1 MPYSNIS
8 LSVYFTHTQSYRTL
22 SPLLNTGGSKCVFI
36 YTQSYHTLSSPP
48 NTGRSKC
55 ISVYIQS
62 YQSLSPLPNTGGS
75 NVYLPT
81 HKAIKHYPLYRTL
94 VGQSVFFIHTQ
105 SYQFLSSLPRM
116 VVLTVRKHSLY
127 LTNNVKV

>member
-22 SPLLNTGGSKCVFI
+22 SPLPNTGGSKCVFI
-36 YTQSYHTLSSPP
+36 HKQSYQTLPSLP

-55 ISVYIQS
+55 ISVYTQS

-94 VGQSVFFIHTQ
+94 VGISLYLSTQ
-105 SYQFLSSLPRM
+105 SYRTLSPIPNTGRSKCTLYRAM
-116 VVLTVRKHSLY
+116 VVL
-127 LTNNVKV
+127 